1 MCKVVAVEG
10 RPNTGHCCTVQY
22 STVMY
27 SNYTV
32 QYSSQCTD
40 SIVEPREYT
49 RIRLLGDLW
58 NNLRVDYLEQG
69 ESIKDSMK
77 LWERSWRRLMRDY
90 WFEYLSWSRMSLNL
104 WVRTLGPTSSL
115 AEVAVHQGGK
125 RRSLI
130 WWALLCNHSLLF
142 TFHFGAQLDQQINLK
157 DSQWKSHGK
166 VCWMWGWN
174 CLVNNPRSL

>member
-1 MCKVVAVEG
+1 
-10 RPNTGHCCTVQY
+10 
-22 STVMY
+22 MY
-27 SNYTV
+27 SSYTV

-58 NNLRVDYLEQG
+58 NNLRADYLEQG
-69 ESIKDSMK
+69 ESIKDS
-77 LWERSWRRLMRDY
+77 LWSYGRGHEGDWWEIVD
-90 WFEYLSWSRMSLNL
+90 LNTYRGL
-104 WVRTLGPTSSL
+104 EWVSISEWGPWVPHTSL

-142 TFHFGAQLDQQINLK
+142 TFHFGAQLDQQINERILNERATVK
-157 DSQWKSHGK
+157 YVGCG
-166 VCWMWGWN
+166 VGIA
-174 CLVNNPRSL
+174 